1 MVFPVWSHE
10 VESPERLTHQLLRSP
25 SPTLSPALPFAVPTQ
40 MLQLAWLLP
49 ILDPVGGESL
59 GSQRTADCSGVLY
72 KAFSLASSAWECVDP
87 RVILVSSPVGTQSLH
102 GCGLP
107 KPSQD
112 SELGLCY
119 AFCLLSHQPWLTVI
133 PIVCPNLLSP
143 RR

>member
-10 VESPERLTHQLLRSP
+10 VESPERPTHQLLCSP

-49 ILDPVGGESL
+49 ILDPVGEPL
-59 GSQRTADCSGVLY
+59 GSQRELPTSHCSGVLY
-72 KAFSLASSAWECVDP
+72 KAVSLASSAWECVDP

-112 SELGLCY
+112 SELGLCF
-119 AFCLLSHQPWLTVI
+119 AFLPSVLPSLALCPSHSLS
-133 PIVCPNLLSP
+133 
-143 RR
+143 